1 VTNALPDFI
10 ANPRMAGRPSKS
22 SIARKAV
29 AYAEASQP
37 KATPYVAVDG
47 KLDATPERLAKS
59 NDNFKGKDGVRRFA
73 DSLLVRLAVRGGLYP
88 DKDINRALLQ
98 AGERYYADWYGSNMS
113 TLKAFDPTRVY
124 TGSGVGSGMP
134 ANEAQAQMRKAH
146 RKARAYLGKKYAEA
160 LELLVVNEQT
170 DLVVVGKKI
179 GKVAHERAARA
190 IATERLTAG
199 LFLLAKHYGYIA

>member
-10 ANPRMAGRPSKS
+10 AKPRIAGRPMRS

-29 AYAEASQP
+29 AYQKPVEE
-37 KATPYVAVDG
+37 KAPAYGDVEG
-47 KLDATPERLAKS
+47 SLDATPERLAKS
-59 NDNFKGKDGVRRFA
+59 NDNFKGNDGVRRFA

-113 TLKAFDPTRVY
+113 PLKAFDPTRVY
-124 TGSGVGSGMP
+124 TGAGDASAMP
-134 ANEAQAQMRKAH
+134 ASVAQAQKRKEH
-146 RKARAYLGKKYAEA
+146 RKARAYLGKKYADA
-160 LELLVVNEQT
+160 LELMVLNEQT
-170 DLVVVGKKI
+170 DLVAVGQKI
-179 GKVAHERAARA
+179 GRVAHQRAARA

-199 LFLLAKHYGYIA
+199 LFLLAKHYGFIS